1 MPHVGMVGRAVAN
14 AGLRCESKDV
24 MKLGSHKLM
33 VILLSVLILAGST
46 QSYAIDKARY
56 RELFQ
61 KLSEAAK
68 QKDWQGAR
76 AVLTEMG
83 RELPAPTP
91 RYMLTVAT
99 IEARAGPQGRSARW
113 LQKYVTTG

>member
-1 MPHVGMVGRAVAN
+1 
-14 AGLRCESKDV
+14 
-24 MKLGSHKLM
+24 MKLNRHKLM
-33 VILLSVLILAGST
+33 VILLSALILAGST

-76 AVLTEMG
+76 DVLTKSDASC
-83 RELPAPTP
+83 P
-91 RYMLTVAT
+91 
-99 IEARAGPQGRSARW
+99 PQRR
-113 LQKYVTTG
+113 VIC